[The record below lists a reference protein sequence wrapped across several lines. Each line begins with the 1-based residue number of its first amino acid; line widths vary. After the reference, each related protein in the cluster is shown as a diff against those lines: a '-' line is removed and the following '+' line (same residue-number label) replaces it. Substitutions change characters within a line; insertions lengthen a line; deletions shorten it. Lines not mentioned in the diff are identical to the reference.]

1 MRELELENL
10 AVETQA
16 KKYKKTREN
25 LEKIGKAQNM
35 GATKDILASWFPQLT
50 KSFEEEQN
58 KMRYIY

>member
-1 MRELELENL
+1 
-10 AVETQA
+10 
-16 KKYKKTREN
+16 
-25 LEKIGKAQNM
+25 M